1 MTLLPITII
10 GIVVLTIFFLG
21 AVAFWI
27 VFGIKKFQWSM
38 IAAIALSAVL
48 IIGAGTFGLKA
59 ATLDRLVGKKLHDKA
74 AWNESL
80 QDSEECG
87 TFGNRGIFKIKRSL
101 FNKGPFSKNHDH
113 RFLESEGFG
122 KFKNRLEN
130 VDSINIKADITIEF
144 NE

>member
-10 GIVVLTIFFLG
+10 GIVVLAIFFLG

-27 VFGIKKFQWSM
+27 IFGIKKFQWSM
-38 IAAIALSAVL
+38 ITAIALSAVL
-48 IIGAGTFGLKA
+48 LIGAGTFGLRA
-59 ATLDRLVGKKLHDKA
+59 ATSDRLVGKKLHDRA

-87 TFGNRGIFKIKRSL
+87 TFKKRGIFKIKRSL

-113 RFLESEGFG
+113 RFLESERFG
-122 KFKNRLEN
+122 RFKNRLEN